1 MGYQR
6 TMPKMLKKRWQSATC
21 QGLDGVGGDD
31 GGGHDTGDGGTDVGA
46 EGEGEHVLE
55 ADETHSREGGEG
67 GGGDG
72 GGLHHDGDEH
82 ADDDVQVAVE
92 ADNLAQDAR
101 GGTLDDDLEH
111 VHDAE
116 EARAQGNERDD
127 GEESSRAVVRHVPL
141 VEGEATLEEA
151 LIAEAG
157 LHLGLEIIVDA
168 DRVAGA
174 DGEVVRDGAGPVV

>member
-1 MGYQR
+1 MRKGNLPR
-6 TMPKMLKKRWQSATC
+6 
-21 QGLDGVGGDD
+21 LDRVGGDD

-92 ADNLAQDAR
+92 ADNL
-101 GGTLDDDLEH
+101 LKE
-111 VHDAE
+111 HDAE
-116 EARAQGNERDD
+116 EAGAEGDD
-127 GEESSRAVVRHVPL
+127 GEESPAPSSVMSHLSRVRPPL
-141 VEGEATLEEA
+141 RRRFSQSFLTFAHTL
-151 LIAEAG
+151 
-157 LHLGLEIIVDA
+157 
-168 DRVAGA
+168 
-174 DGEVVRDGAGPVV
+174 